1 MADYFYDGMP
11 NVNERLNQLYNAF
24 AAGPYNALPLTGGN
38 LTGPVVSTARITADS
53 LAATTFISAG
63 PIGTS
68 TSSSIRSAN
77 NGVSGSAGTYY
88 EVAAY
93 GVAGIAGAAF
103 PGRFFWTTCGGLG
116 SLYSVGY
123 RMVLQ
128 VSDSSSGASSGEL
141 LSISGAGDL
150 SFCRYLTAG
159 PVAAQAKNKIY
170 SNVTQF
176 GEILQI
182 GRSGATSPCVGVNG
196 SDGLAGWGNP
206 QSVFY
211 VGKNS
216 TTSRSLNATGTINAS
231 GADYAEYMVKSASCG
246 LVAPGQIIGIDAR
259 GQLTGRWIDAVAFG
273 VKSTDPCMVGGDRWG
288 QHLGRRPD
296 PVEPVPDEAAEE
308 WAARQASGL
317 ASCLAYDEALEAAR
331 QTVDRVAY
339 AGQVPVNVLGATPGQ
354 YIVPVQDGE
363 GIVGMAMDEGDMTL
377 RQYMRSIGKVISIEE
392 DGRARII
399 VKVA

>member
-1 MADYFYDGMP
+1 MADVFLDGMP
-11 NVNERLNQLYNAF
+11 NVNEELNKMQRAF

-38 LTGPVVSTARITADS
+38 LTGAVSSTST
-53 LAATTFISAG
+53 ISAQVLG
-63 PIGTS
+63 AS
-68 TSSSIRSAN
+68 TQILAGAGESASSIRAAN
-77 NGVSGSAGTYY
+77 NGSPGQAGLFY
-88 EVAAY
+88 EVAALSVTNVP
-93 GVAGIAGAAF
+93 GLSNS
-103 PGRFFWTTCGGLG
+103 GRFFWSTCSPGGGTAGSAFLMRLNVVDGNSPAVTTP
-116 SLYSVGY
+116 
-123 RMVLQ
+123 VL
-128 VSDSSSGASSGEL
+128 VM
-141 LSISGAGDL
+141 SGAGDL
-150 SFCRYLTAG
+150 SFNRYLTVG

-170 SNVTQF
+170 ANVAQF

-182 GRSGATSPCVGVNG
+182 GRSGSASPCFSFNG

-216 TTSRSLNATGTINAS
+216 TTSRSINAAGTINAS

-259 GQLTGRWIDAVAFG
+259 GQLTGRWTDAVAFG

-296 PVEPVPDEAAEE
+296 PVEPVPGETAEE

-317 ASCLAYDEALEAAR
+317 ASCLVYDEALEAAR
-331 QTVDRVAY
+331 QTVDRIAF

-354 YIVPVQDGE
+354 YVVPVKDDE
-363 GIVGMAMDEGDMTL
+363 GIVGMAMDEDDMSL
-377 RQYMRSIGKVISIEE
+377 KQYMRAIGKVISIED